1 MYILSCLNPCCLYKQ
16 NKNMYYYP
24 PHFPLKWERSCLCMA
39 IPCIALRESSL
50 WVPRRSGRIQER
62 VFIVTKLLHGFLGS
76 LYALLYDFI
85 LAAIEWAQRD
95 IRFWFRVSIPQL
107 QYIYTTHTC
116 WGFSFVWLVVFFIP
130 PIFLFSLPVA
140 VKRPTALLTLHLVC
154 TLRRKKKYFEYDACW
169 TRCLN
174 QLYENTNLHLLSV
187 WRGFPYRNQGLG
199 FPKPKLEV
207 Q

>member
-116 WGFSFVWLVVFFIP
+116 WGFSFVWLGFFLSP
-130 PIFLFSLPVA
+130 QSFFFPSLWQLKDQQHYSPCTWFVHLEGKKIFWIWCL
-140 VKRPTALLTLHLVC
+140 
-154 TLRRKKKYFEYDACW
+154 
-169 TRCLN
+169 LN
-174 QLYENTNLHLLSV
+174 QV
-187 WRGFPYRNQGLG
+187 P
-199 FPKPKLEV
+199 
-207 Q
+207 